1 MFRLGALRNVWR
13 IPDLRKRLIFTAAIL
28 IVFRIGV
35 HIPTPGINI
44 AALGEFFREAEG
56 TIFGL
61 ADLFAGGAMSGGA
74 VFGLGIMPFIT
85 VSIIMQLLTAV
96 IPSLEKLA
104 KEGEAGRRKINQYTR
119 LGTVPVCMFQALM
132 MATFL
137 ERGGFVL
144 DPGWGFRL
152 VAIVTLTAGTIFL
165 MWLGEQIT
173 ERGVGEGISLI
184 IAVGIISAIPMTVIR
199 GHLFII
205 ETGRMFLALILP
217 VFVIVGAAGV
227 VLLVQAQRRIPLQ
240 HAKRVV
246 GRRVYSSQTSYIP
259 LRLNLAGM
267 IPIIFAS
274 MLIMFP
280 ATIAQFS
287 DAEVIRAIGAA
298 LDPGTIA
305 YWILF
310 PALIIFFCYFYTAII
325 FNPVEL
331 ADNMKKHGS
340 FVPGVRPGKTTS
352 DYFYYIMNRIT
363 LVGAVFLAFIAIMPM
378 IVSGQLGVPYLV
390 ASFAGGAGM
399 IIIVGV
405 VLDTVKRVESQLL
418 MRHYEGFMKKGRIKG
433 RR

>member
-1 MFRLGALRNVWR
+1 MFNVFRNVWH

-28 IVFRIGV
+28 VVFRIGV
-35 HIPTPGINI
+35 HIPTPGLNI
-44 AALGEFFREAEG
+44 AALEEFFREAEG
-56 TIFGL
+56 TIFAL

-74 VFGLGIMPFIT
+74 VFGLGVMPFIT

-104 KEGEAGRRKINQYTR
+104 REGEAGRRKINQYTR

-152 VAIVTLTAGTIFL
+152 VAMATLTTGTIFL
-165 MWLGEQIT
+165 MWMGEQIT
-173 ERGVGEGISLI
+173 ERGIGEGISLI

-199 GHLFII
+199 GHLVIV
-205 ETGRMFLALILP
+205 ETGRPFLAVMLP
-217 VFVIVGAAGV
+217 AFVVAGAAAI

-246 GRRVYSSQTSYIP
+246 GRRVYSSQTGYIP

-287 DAEVIRAIGAA
+287 DVEIIKIIGES
-298 LDPGTIA
+298 LNPGTIA

-340 FVPGVRPGKTTS
+340 FIPGVRPGKTTS
-352 DYFYYIMNRIT
+352 DYFYYVMNRIT
-363 LVGAVFLAFIAIMPM
+363 LVGAVTLAGIAIMPM

-405 VLDTVKRVESQLL
+405 VLDTMKRIESQLL
-418 MRHYEGFMKKGRIKG
+418 MRHYDGFMKRGRVRG

>member
-1 MFRLGALRNVWR
+1 MFNVFRNIWH

-28 IVFRIGV
+28 VVFRIGV
-35 HIPTPGINI
+35 HIPTPGIDI
-44 AALGEFFREAEG
+44 VALGEFFREAEG

-96 IPSLEKLA
+96 IPFLEKLA

-119 LGTVPVCMFQALM
+119 LGTVPVCIFQALM

-199 GHLFII
+199 GHLVII
-205 ETGRMFLALILP
+205 ETGRPFLAVMLP
-217 VFVIVGAAGV
+217 AFVVAGAAGI

-287 DAEVIRAIGAA
+287 DVEIVKIIGES
-298 LDPGTIA
+298 LNPGTIA

-340 FVPGVRPGKTTS
+340 FIPGVRPGKTTS
-352 DYFYYIMNRIT
+352 DYFYYVMNRIT

-378 IVSGQLGVPYLV
+378 IVSGQLVVPYLV

-405 VLDTVKRVESQLL
+405 TLDTVKRVESQLL
-418 MRHYEGFMKKGRIKG
+418 MRHYDGFMKKGRVRG

>member
-1 MFRLGALRNVWR
+1 MFNAFRNVWH
-13 IPDLRKRLIFTAAIL
+13 IPDLRKRLIFTVSIL
-28 IVFRIGV
+28 VVFRIGV
-35 HIPTPGINI
+35 HIPTPGIDI
-44 AALGEFFREAEG
+44 AELGEFFREAEG
-56 TIFGL
+56 TIFAL

-74 VFGLGIMPFIT
+74 IFGLGVMPFIT
-85 VSIIMQLLTAV
+85 VSIVMQLLTAV
-96 IPSLEKLA
+96 IPFLEKLA
-104 KEGEAGRRKINQYTR
+104 REGEAGRRKINQYTR

-137 ERGGFVL
+137 ERGGFVI

-152 VAIVTLTAGTIFL
+152 VAMITLTAGTIFL
-165 MWLGEQIT
+165 MWMGEQIT

-184 IAVGIISAIPMTVIR
+184 IATGIISAIPMTVVR
-199 GHLFII
+199 AHLVIGEI
-205 ETGRMFLALILP
+205 GRPFLAVMLP
-217 VFVIVGAAGV
+217 AFVVAGAAAI

-287 DAEVIRAIGAA
+287 DAEIIVRIGEA
-298 LDPGTIA
+298 LNPGTIA

-310 PALIIFFCYFYTAII
+310 PLLIIFFCYFYTAII

-340 FVPGVRPGKTTS
+340 FIPGVRPGKTTS
-352 DYFYYIMNRIT
+352 NYFYYIMNRIT
-363 LVGAVFLAFIAIMPM
+363 LVGAVALAGIAIMPM

-405 VLDTVKRVESQLL
+405 VLDTIKRVESQLL
-418 MRHYEGFMKKGRIKG
+418 MRHYDGFMKKGKMKG

>member
-1 MFRLGALRNVWR
+1 MFSAFRNIWH
-13 IPDLRKRLIFTAAIL
+13 IQDLRKKLIFTAAIL
-28 IVFRIGV
+28 VVFRIGV
-35 HIPTPGINI
+35 HIPTPGIDI

-56 TIFGL
+56 TIFAL

-74 VFGLGIMPFIT
+74 VFGLGVMPFIT

-104 KEGEAGRRKINQYTR
+104 REGEAGRRKINQYTR

-137 ERGGFVL
+137 ERGGFVVE
-144 DPGWGFRL
+144 PGWGFRL
-152 VAIVTLTAGTIFL
+152 VAMITLTAGTIFL

-173 ERGVGEGISLI
+173 ERGIGEGISLI
-184 IAVGIISAIPMTVIR
+184 IAVGIISAIPMTVVR
-199 GHLFII
+199 ARLII
-205 ETGRMFLALILP
+205 VEAGRPFLAVLLP
-217 VFVIVGAAGV
+217 AFVIAGSAAI

-240 HAKRVV
+240 HAKRIV

-259 LRLNLAGM
+259 LRLNLPGM

-287 DAEVIRAIGAA
+287 DAQIIRTIGEA
-298 LDPGTIA
+298 LNPGTIA

-310 PALIIFFCYFYTAII
+310 PLLIIFFCYFYTAVI

-340 FVPGVRPGKTTS
+340 FVPGVRPGKATS
-352 DYFYYIMNRIT
+352 DYFYYVMNRIT
-363 LVGAVFLAFIAIMPM
+363 LVGAIALAGIAIMPM
-378 IVSGQLGVPYLV
+378 IVSSQLGVPYLV

-399 IIIVGV
+399 IIVVGV
-405 VLDTVKRVESQLL
+405 ILDTIKRVESQLL
-418 MRHYEGFMKKGRIKG
+418 MRHYDGFMKKGKIKG

>member
-1 MFRLGALRNVWR
+1 MFNAFRNIWH
-13 IPDLRKRLIFTAAIL
+13 IPDLRKKLIFTASIL
-28 IVFRIGV
+28 VVFRIGV
-35 HIPTPGINI
+35 HIPTPGIDI

-74 VFGLGIMPFIT
+74 VFGLGVMPFIT
-85 VSIIMQLLTAV
+85 VSIVMQLLTAV
-96 IPSLEKLA
+96 IPFLEKLA
-104 KEGEAGRRKINQYTR
+104 REGEAGRRKINQYTR

-137 ERGGFVL
+137 ERGGFAI

-152 VAIVTLTAGTIFL
+152 VAMVTLTAGAIFL

-173 ERGVGEGISLI
+173 ERGIGEGISLI
-184 IAVGIISAIPMTVIR
+184 IAAGIISAIPMTVVR
-199 GHLFII
+199 AHLVIVETARPFLAVMLPAFII
-205 ETGRMFLALILP
+205 A
-217 VFVIVGAAGV
+217 GAAAI

-259 LRLNLAGM
+259 LKLNLAGM

-287 DAEVIRAIGAA
+287 DAEIIVRIGEA
-298 LDPGTIA
+298 LNPGTMA

-310 PALIIFFCYFYTAII
+310 PLLIIFFCYFYTAII

-340 FVPGVRPGKTTS
+340 FVPGVRPGKITS
-352 DYFYYIMNRIT
+352 NYFYYVMNRIT
-363 LVGAVFLAFIAIMPM
+363 LVGAVALAGIAIMPM
-378 IVSGQLGVPYLV
+378 IISGQLGVPYLV

-405 VLDTVKRVESQLL
+405 VLDTIKRVESQLL
-418 MRHYEGFMKKGRIKG
+418 MRHYDGFMKKGKVKG

>member
-1 MFRLGALRNVWR
+1 
-13 IPDLRKRLIFTAAIL
+13 
-28 IVFRIGV
+28 
-35 HIPTPGINI
+35 
-44 AALGEFFREAEG
+44 
-56 TIFGL
+56 
-61 ADLFAGGAMSGGA
+61 
-74 VFGLGIMPFIT
+74 
-85 VSIIMQLLTAV
+85 
-96 IPSLEKLA
+96 
-104 KEGEAGRRKINQYTR
+104 
-119 LGTVPVCMFQALM
+119 
-132 MATFL
+132 
-137 ERGGFVL
+137 
-144 DPGWGFRL
+144 
-152 VAIVTLTAGTIFL
+152 

-184 IAVGIISAIPMTVIR
+184 LAVGIISAIPMTVIR
-199 GHLFII
+199 GHLVII
-205 ETGRMFLALILP
+205 ETGRPFLAVMLP
-217 VFVIVGAAGV
+217 AFVVAGAAGI

-287 DAEVIRAIGAA
+287 DVEIVKIIGES
-298 LDPGTIA
+298 LNPGTIA

-340 FVPGVRPGKTTS
+340 FIPGVRPGKTTS
-352 DYFYYIMNRIT
+352 DYFYYVMNRIT

-378 IVSGQLGVPYLV
+378 IVSGQLVVPYLV

-405 VLDTVKRVESQLL
+405 TLDTVKRVESQLL
-418 MRHYEGFMKKGRIKG
+418 MRHYDGFMKKGRVRG